1 MTEPLTPPDCDLRDF
16 AFMPLDVARILDS
29 DVYALATGDEFRAA
43 FSLWCKSWTQVPAAS
58 LPDDDRILAHLSGTG
73 AKWKKVK
80 AMALRGFVKC
90 SDGRLYHSVVAEKAN
105 EAWKKKQSFRD
116 RSRKGNEK
124 RWGSQKDSQN
134 DPKAIPKGLLE
145 RPKGQGTGDSG
156 EGERNPLTPF
166 GFVGRT
172 IRLDAATLAD
182 WQQRYSGIHDLSAEL
197 STLDEWLQQ
206 AAPAKRENWR
216 TTICNTLNR
225 KHQEAVASVAKARV
239 NGNVTDD
246 GWELPVC

>member
-1 MTEPLTPPDCDLRDF
+1 M
-16 AFMPLDVARILDS
+16 
-29 DVYALATGDEFRAA
+29 
-43 FSLWCKSWTQVPAAS
+43 
-58 LPDDDRILAHLSGTG
+58 
-73 AKWKKVK
+73 
-80 AMALRGFVKC
+80 
-90 SDGRLYHSVVAEKAN
+90 
-105 EAWKKKQSFRD
+105 
-116 RSRKGNEK
+116 
-124 RWGSQKDSQN
+124 
-134 DPKAIPKGLLE
+134 
-145 RPKGQGTGDSG
+145 
-156 EGERNPLTPF
+156 
-166 GFVGRT
+166 GRT